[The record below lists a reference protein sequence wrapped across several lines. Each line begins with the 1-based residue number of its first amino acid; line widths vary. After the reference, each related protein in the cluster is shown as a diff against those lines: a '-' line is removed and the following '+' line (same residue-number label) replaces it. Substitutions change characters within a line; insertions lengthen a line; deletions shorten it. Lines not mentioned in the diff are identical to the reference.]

1 MLREWKFRALTPVF
15 TAWSGLCA
23 EKRAVLRRAIGHA
36 FNRLL
41 GLTFGAW
48 LGKLRTSKG
57 QKSAAE
63 AALFRLLH
71 RHLTATFVAWRD
83 DVRETG
89 EGRRVQQQRAA
100 GRMMNRHFVATF
112 LPWAELTRR
121 LSAARLS
128 AEELGA
134 ACKRRGMQAHML
146 AWVAQRREQEQAR
159 EMVLQSG
166 LYGVAQGPR
175 CDASQCITVA
185 AAVRTLVE
193 WRGAARAS
201 AEHRAQLNKKAYVL
215 GTRRTLFSLFYKWS
229 AVPRQRRAVV
239 TRAAFAICFRA
250 RRRMDSKRRELAD
263 RTFNK
268 KSAKKKKSASAAPPS
283 GGA

>member
-1 MLREWKFRALTPVF
+1 M
-15 TAWSGLCA
+15 
-23 EKRAVLRRAIGHA
+23 
-36 FNRLL
+36 
-41 GLTFGAW
+41 
-48 LGKLRTSKG
+48 
-57 QKSAAE
+57 
-63 AALFRLLH
+63 FRLLH

-89 EGRRVQQQRAA
+89 AGRRVQQQRAA

-166 LYGVAQGPR
+166 LYGVAQGSR

-201 AEHRAQLNKKAYVL
+201 AERRALLNKKAYVL

-239 TRAAFAICFRA
+239 THAAFAICFRA

-268 KSAKKKKSASAAPPS
+268 WRQVVTRRPCPPRPDRAPPFPRS
-283 GGA
+283 GTHACRPWADARRPNPHPNPNPHPHPNLNPN